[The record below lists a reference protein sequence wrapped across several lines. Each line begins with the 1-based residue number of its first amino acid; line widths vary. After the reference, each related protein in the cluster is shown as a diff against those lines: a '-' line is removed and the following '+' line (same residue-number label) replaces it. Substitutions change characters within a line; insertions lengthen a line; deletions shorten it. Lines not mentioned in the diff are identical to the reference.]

1 LRLGL
6 SVLMVAWGISSL
18 VGTVGEN
25 RTTWLLLGIIAVSQR
40 VAEENP
46 VGLEP
51 MSLTVGW
58 RLNLEA
64 PDFSE

>member
-1 LRLGL
+1 
-6 SVLMVAWGISSL
+6 VLMVAWGISSL

-46 VGLEP
+46 VGLELI
-51 MSLTVGW
+51 SGTAGW
-58 RLNLEA
+58 KLNLEA